1 MDSSADI
8 DNNKKDILILEK
20 RPTQGLEHALT
31 AEKMY
36 TINFMVT
43 KKKNLFKLTLQ

>member
-8 DNNKKDILILEK
+8 DNSKKDILILGK
-20 RPTQGLEHALT
+20 GITQGLEYALT

-36 TINFMVT
+36 AINFMVT
-43 KKKNLFKLTLQ
+43 KKEKSV